1 VGCAYLKRREIEKQ
15 MRDVD
20 SLKVLIESTEQ
31 KYQSMKTRA
40 KELEKENDSLTKR
53 ISELEDQ
60 VKFLGSNAF
69 GD

>member
-1 VGCAYLKRREIEKQ
+1 